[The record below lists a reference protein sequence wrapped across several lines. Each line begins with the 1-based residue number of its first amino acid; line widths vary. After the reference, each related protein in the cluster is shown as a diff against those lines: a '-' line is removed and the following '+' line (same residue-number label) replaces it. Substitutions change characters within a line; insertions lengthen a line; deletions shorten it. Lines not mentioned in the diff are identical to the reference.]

1 MTEKARVIDIDGSK
15 ATVECYEHQGC
26 GSCSSAFCNP
36 KARTYQASLPEDV
49 EINNGDPVVVHL
61 PPSKAIYAGFL
72 VLIFPLILF
81 LVGYVI
87 AEPLESEALRLLVGL
102 GGLAVG
108 FLGVL
113 LMSRI
118 RPPQLPQIVG
128 LDDSPIIAKNP
139 AELLN
144 Q

>member
-15 ATVECYEHQGC
+15 ATVECYDHQGC
-26 GSCSSAFCNP
+26 GSCSSAFCNV
-36 KARTYQASLPEDV
+36 KSRTYQASIPNGLDV
-49 EINNGDPVVVHL
+49 NNGDSVVVHL

-72 VLIFPLILF
+72 VLILPLVLF
-81 LVGYVI
+81 LIGYVI
-87 AEPLESEALRLLVGL
+87 AAPLESEALRLLVGL

-128 LDDSPIIAKNP
+128 LDGGPIIAKYP